1 MPAEN
6 ILYKRMANIRI
17 KLDLRKQ
24 KADGT
29 YPVVLT
35 FYHRAT
41 LRIATG
47 LSSTVE
53 EWDEAAGVFRGNSPV
68 IRSNNA
74 RLRSILT
81 TAEVLLLNLSV
92 SGELAKMTSREVQE
106 RVLRELNMRQV
117 RGGGALL
124 DDYLER
130 AKTGKSER
138 TQNLF
143 YYTQKRVLEL
153 VGKKRVADID
163 ARWCEEYRDK
173 LEAKY
178 AAHTVRSDL
187 TRISQAL
194 AMAVEDGHI
203 PRNPMRVIK
212 KPRVLVKK
220 KALPV
225 ELIRELR
232 DIKTNYKASAFARD
246 VFMLQLYLIGINLVD
261 LYAAEG
267 LTNGRLEY
275 IRHKTKKLYSIK
287 VEPEAMALIEKL
299 RGKDSLVDF
308 NYSSYKAALGS
319 IDGALSRL
327 GITKGLSTNWAR
339 HTWAT
344 IAAELE
350 IPIEAISHALGHQIG
365 SPVTAIYVAYNQK
378 KVDDANRRVID
389 YINADLLGTGKNG
402 QKRAKGKK

>member
-1 MPAEN
+1 
-6 ILYKRMANIRI
+6 MANIRI

-29 YPVVLT
+29 YPVIIS
-35 FYHRAT
+35 FFHRAT

-47 LSSTVE
+47 LSSTAD
-53 EWDEAAGVFRGNSPV
+53 EWDDAAGMLRGNSPTV
-68 IRSNNA
+68 RSNNA
-74 RLRSILT
+74 RLRHYMS

-106 RVLRELNMRQV
+106 RVLRELNIKQS

-130 AKTGKSER
+130 AKAGKSER
-138 TQNLF
+138 TQELF
-143 YYTQKRVLEL
+143 CYTQKRLLEL
-153 VGKKRVADID
+153 VGRKRVADID
-163 ARWCEEYRDK
+163 SRWCEEYRDK

-212 KPRVLVKK
+212 RPRVLVKK

-225 ELIRELR
+225 ELIRQLR
-232 DIKTNYKASAFARD
+232 DMQTNYKASAYARD
-246 VFMLQLYLIGINLVD
+246 IFMLQLYLIGINLKD
-261 LYAAEG
+261 LYTATS

-275 IRHKTKKLYSIK
+275 VRHKTKKLYSVK
-287 VEPEAMALIEKL
+287 VEPEAMALIERL

-308 NYSSYKAALGS
+308 SYSSYKAALGS
-319 IDGALSRL
+319 VDGALSRL

-350 IPIEAISHALGHQIG
+350 IPMETISHALGHQIG
-365 SPVTAIYVAYNQK
+365 SPVTSIYIAVNQK

-389 YINADLLGTGKNG
+389 YINADLRAKTGKNG
-402 QKRAKGKK
+402 QKQTSKK

>member
-1 MPAEN
+1 
-6 ILYKRMANIRI
+6 MANIRI

-24 KADGT
+24 RGDGS
-29 YPVVLT
+29 YPIVIT

-41 LRIATG
+41 IRLATG
-47 LSSTVE
+47 VAATPE
-53 EWDEAAGVFRGNSPV
+53 EWDDAAGMLRGNTPV
-68 IRSNNA
+68 VRSNNA
-74 RLRSILT
+74 RLRHYQSA
-81 TAEVLLLNLSV
+81 AEVLLLNLSV
-92 SGELAKMTSREVQE
+92 NGELAKLTSREVQE
-106 RVLRELNMRQV
+106 RVLRELNLKQS

-130 AKTGKSER
+130 AKAGKSEG
-138 TQNLF
+138 TQELF
-143 YYTQKRVLEL
+143 HYTQKRLLEL
-153 VGKKRVADID
+153 AGRKRVADID
-163 ARWCEEYRDK
+163 AKWCEEYRDK
-173 LEAKY
+173 LELKY

-212 KPRVLVKK
+212 KPRALVKK

-225 ELIRELR
+225 ELIRQLR
-232 DIKTNYKASAFARD
+232 DMQTNYKTSAYARD
-246 VFMLQLYLIGINLVD
+246 IFLLQLYLIGINLKD
-261 LYAAEG
+261 LYTATS

-275 IRHKTKKLYSIK
+275 ERHKTKKLYSVK
-287 VEPEAMALIEKL
+287 VEPEAMSLIERL

-308 NYSSYKAALGS
+308 SYSSYKTALGS
-319 IDGALSRL
+319 IDSALSRL
-327 GITKGLSTNWAR
+327 GIVDKLSTNWAR

-350 IPIEAISHALGHQIG
+350 IPIETISHALGHQIG

-378 KVDDANRRVID
+378 KVDDANRRIID
-389 YINADLLGTGKNG
+389 YINADL
-402 QKRAKGKK
+402 KGKK

>member
-1 MPAEN
+1 
-6 ILYKRMANIRI
+6 MANIRI

-29 YPVVLT
+29 YPVIIS
-35 FYHRAT
+35 FFHRAT

-47 LSSTVE
+47 LSSTVD

-130 AKTGKSER
+130 AKVGKSER
-138 TQNLF
+138 TQELF
-143 YYTQKRVLEL
+143 YYTQKRLLEL

-173 LEAKY
+173 LEVRY

-194 AMAVEDGHI
+194 TMAVDDGHI

-212 KPRVLVKK
+212 KPRAIVRK

-225 ELIRELR
+225 EFIRRLR
-232 DIKTNYKASAFARD
+232 DVRTNYKASAYARD
-246 VFMLQLYLIGINLVD
+246 IFMLQLYLIGINLVD
-261 LYAAEG
+261 LYEAKG

-299 RGKDSLVDF
+299 RGDDGVVEF

-350 IPIEAISHALGHQIG
+350 IPIETISHALGHQIG

-389 YINADLLGTGKNG
+389 YINADLRAKTGKNG
-402 QKRAKGKK
+402 QKRASKK

>member
-1 MPAEN
+1 
-6 ILYKRMANIRI
+6 MANIRT

-24 KADGT
+24 KADGSF
-29 YPVVLT
+29 PVVLT

-41 LRIATG
+41 VRLATG
-47 LSSTVE
+47 LSATVN
-53 EWDEAAGVFRGNSPV
+53 EWDEAAGMFRGNSPA

-74 RLRSILT
+74 RLRHILT
-81 TAEVLLLNLSV
+81 TTEVLMLGLSV
-92 SGELAKMTSREVQE
+92 SGELEKMTSREVQE
-106 RVLRELNMRQV
+106 RVMRELNMRQA

-130 AKTGKSER
+130 AKAGKSER
-138 TQNLF
+138 TQELF
-143 YYTQKRVLEL
+143 YYTQKRVQEL
-153 VGKKRVADID
+153 AGKKRVADID

-178 AAHTVRSDL
+178 AAHTVRSDM
-187 TRISQAL
+187 TRISKAL
-194 AMAVEDGHI
+194 AMAVDEGHL
-203 PRNPMRVIK
+203 PRNPMRVVK
-212 KPRVLVKK
+212 KPRATVRK

-225 ELIRELR
+225 EKIRRLR
-232 DIKTNYKASAFARD
+232 DMVTNYKASAYARD
-246 VFMLQLYLIGINLVD
+246 IFMLQLYLIGINLID
-261 LYAAEG
+261 LYTAEG
-267 LTNGRLEY
+267 LTNDRLEY
-275 IRHKTKKLYSIK
+275 VRRKTKKPYSIK
-287 VEPEAMALIEKL
+287 VEPEAMMLIEKL
-299 RGKDSLVDF
+299 RGDSGLVAF
-308 NYSSYKAALGS
+308 NYSSYKATLGS

-327 GITKGLSTNWAR
+327 GVASGLSTNWAR

-350 IPIEAISHALGHQIG
+350 IPIETISHALGHQIG

-389 YINADLLGTGKNG
+389 YINADLRAKTGKNG